1 VSLPSFPQGEGDPLQ
16 EALKYVESLERRVVE
31 IKGDGNCLFRAL
43 AFLVYGTEDVHIQ
56 MRELL
61 ADFISRNKVQFAK
74 LTDKI
79 DEHILKLKY
88 QRVWGSA
95 LELQAIASLLQLPV
109 YTLLPNREGT
119 YKWVIYNPQDDTT
132 LDFPLEPPPPR
143 SISSLDHL
151 ELINVHSCHYNCI
164 VDLLGHSPLTRPPLQ
179 PTVDHHPCVL

>member
-1 VSLPSFPQGEGDPLQ
+1 M
-16 EALKYVESLERRVVE
+16 VE

-88 QRVWGSA
+88 QRVGG
-95 LELQAIASLLQLPV
+95 ECIGVTLLQLPV
-109 YTLLPNREGT
+109 YTLLPNHEGT